1 MTKQLER
8 IVNRL
13 LSDAE
18 SEIRRAACG
27 VGGDTGRILSNLMEE
42 TECRFMRGRR
52 GTGIRPETLTRREAE
67 LREAFAVLEKEV
79 GDRFARFR
87 RRRTVALIE
96 YPLLAATIGDGLRKQ
111 GIPFLLETRLDRNV
125 LTVRV
130 VSEYFLEIPVTLER
144 PDRRAGPVLHTP
156 AGPGPRGDSRNP
168 PDPEPYPGQD
178 LERQGIRRP
187 GAGRPGPSRLK
198 RPGSYDRSF
207 QTIMRYLF

>member
-27 VGGDTGRILSNLMEE
+27 EGGDTGRILSNLMEE
-42 TECRFMRGRR
+42 AEFRFMRGRR

-79 GDRFARFR
+79 GDRFALFR

-96 YPLLAATIGDGLRKQ
+96 YPLLAATIGDGLRKR
-111 GIPFLLETRLDRNV
+111 GIPFLLETRLDGNV

-130 VSEYFLEIPVTLER
+130 VSEYFLEIPVTLESADRTVGLVRYCILR
-144 PDRRAGPVLHTP
+144 PDLAHEEIP
-156 AGPGPRGDSRNP
+156 
-168 PDPEPYPGQD
+168 
-178 LERQGIRRP
+178 GIRRIRNHTL
-187 GAGRPGPSRLK
+187 ARTWN
-198 RPGSYDRSF
+198 DRVSALSLS
-207 QTIMRYLF
+207 TYHH